1 MPNTNGDVPVHS
13 SDSVPIEVV
22 TTFPQD
28 QISSQGVNIAADLRN
43 GESSTVSSSTTSV
56 RDGSSASSGSSTES
70 PPDHVP
76 KHNFVHITDVHPDY
90 PRSNLKLPDRHI
102 DNVRTLKV
110 IVVGAGMAGIVS
122 GILLPAK
129 VPKIELHIL
138 EKNYDVGGTWLENV
152 YPGVRCDIPAHVYQA
167 TFAPNTQ
174 WSQQFAPGDEICQ
187 YWAAQARKYDVYK
200 YITFG
205 RRVTSL
211 SWDETRSQWVVASQ
225 DVKSGQKHL
234 EDADFVL
241 TAIGR
246 FNSWQLPKYP
256 GISDYQG
263 YIRHTSNW
271 EPSFDATGK
280 NVAILGNGASGIQ
293 VVPTLQRL
301 AKHVDHYARNKTW
314 IAASW
319 AGDERTFEPQWIPED
334 KKQSFADPEVYI
346 KFRKELESKYWRRFP
361 STFRNSAQN
370 SEMRERFINIM
381 SKRTQDDPELVKSL
395 IPTFS
400 PNCRRLTPGPGY
412 LEALTAPNVSFIQ
425 TPIKRF
431 TATGIETIDGKHRPV
446 DAVLCA
452 TGAAVDLNF
461 PFSVTAHGTDLR
473 DLWSPDNPTGKG
485 YGWPYSYLGL
495 AVPSFPNLFFIHGPH
510 ATGPSGTVPH
520 SLELQLTYYS
530 KVLRKVSS
538 QGIKTITPSKAAT
551 DDFVEYCDAFFPK
564 TVLSENCSSWMNGGR
579 AGSRIHGIW
588 PGSAG
593 HITWVRKEP
602 RWEDWEYEYLDDDQG
617 NKVTNRFANWL
628 GNGWTQREKDED
640 TDMTP
645 YLRLESVTG
654 KVNLKNLHEEW
665 WEYYNDLS

>member
-1 MPNTNGDVPVHS
+1 MKDSTNRV
-13 SDSVPIEVV
+13 
-22 TTFPQD
+22 
-28 QISSQGVNIAADLRN
+28 SQ
-43 GESSTVSSSTTSV
+43 
-56 RDGSSASSGSSTES
+56 
-70 PPDHVP
+70 VP
-76 KHNFVHITDVHPDY
+76 KHDFVHITDVHPNY
-90 PRSNLKLPDRHI
+90 PQSNLKLPDHHI
-102 DNVRTLKV
+102 DNVRPLKV
-110 IVVGAGMAGIVS
+110 IVIGAGMAGIVS

-138 EKNYDVGGTWLENV
+138 EKNDDVGGTWLENV
-152 YPGVRCDIPAHVYQA
+152 YPGVRCDIPAHVYQS
-167 TFAPNTQ
+167 TFSPNTQ
-174 WSQQFAPGDEICQ
+174 WSQQFAPGDEIRQ
-187 YWAAQARKYDVYK
+187 YWAGLARKYDVYK

-211 SWDETRSQWVVASQ
+211 SWDDSRSQWVVTSQ
-225 DVKSGQKHL
+225 NVKSGESRV

-246 FNSWQLPKYP
+246 FNDWQLPKYP
-256 GISDYQG
+256 GIADYKG

-271 EPSFDATGK
+271 DPSFDPTGK
-280 NVAILGNGASGIQ
+280 NVAIIGNGASGIQ

-319 AGDERTFEPQWIPED
+319 AGDERTFEPQWIPEE
-334 KKQSFADPEVYI
+334 KKQSFADPEVYL

-361 STFRNSAQN
+361 STFRHSAQN
-370 SEMRERFINIM
+370 TEMRERFIEIM
-381 SKRTQDDPELVKSL
+381 AKRTEGKPELIKSL

-431 TATGIETIDGKHRPV
+431 TADGIETIDGEHRPV
-446 DAVLCA
+446 EAVLCA
-452 TGAAVDLNF
+452 TGAAVDFVL
-461 PFSVTAHGTDLR
+461 PFSVTARGSNLR
-473 DLWSPDNPTGKG
+473 DLWHPDNPTGKG
-485 YGWPYSYLGL
+485 YGWPYTYLGV

-510 ATGPSGTVPH
+510 ATGPSGTVPY
-520 SLELQLTYYS
+520 SLELQLTYYA

-538 QGIKTITPSKAAT
+538 QGIKSISPSKAAT

-579 AGSRIHGIW
+579 PGTRIHGIW

-593 HITWVRKEP
+593 HITWVRREP

-628 GNGWTQREKDED
+628 GNGWTQRERDE
-640 TDMTP
+640 TSDMTP

-654 KVNLKNLHEEW
+654 KVDLKSLHEEW
-665 WEYYNDLS
+665 WEYYNDLDGSGKATNDVNAL